1 MTKKRSIVS
10 FILAICLFV
19 PVMFLL
25 SACGGDDKGGN
36 TKGHVHSYVCEVSTD
51 AYLASSATCTQKSK
65 YYYSCSCG
73 EKSDQTFEYG
83 DALGHTGGTASCNAL
98 AVCTR
103 CNESYGVYAEH
114 NFDNGL
120 VSVEPTCTQ
129 GGVFTKTCT
138 ECGKKDNTPLPASHK
153 GNWYVT
159 AKPRCFDD
167 GMEQRICTVCDTIEN
182 RTIPQIGHHELEE
195 ATCIAGKKCKNC
207 HYIEGVGTGHVFPTD
222 WTIKAGCAP
231 TCTDSGTE
239 EHACM
244 VCGETEERKVSSL
257 GHTGDWVISKYAT
270 CTENGKETKTCT
282 RCNAL
287 VGTRTIYATGH
298 QGTWNTTL
306 EPTCSATGKATLT
319 CTECYNTVE
328 KTLDKVP
335 HTYGDWT
342 IVTSPNCLHEQNGQ
356 KKKTCSVCGNFETAI
371 IPYMHSYSTDE
382 TNWYRE
388 EPTCTKDGKIVKP
401 CYVCWNETAKNITI
415 LPKLGHMGD
424 WVITQQP
431 TCTQDGY
438 KTQTCTRC
446 NQVTNQTINKL
457 GHNMSAGT
465 CTTLPTCSRC
475 GHTEGEANHDYTTL
489 EARVIEEPD
498 CERYGYKILTCSK
511 CGDEKTERLEPLGH
525 KFDKSIYNKTKYEYG
540 WVKTLEPTCTQDGK
554 YRRTCL
560 VCNKSFD
567 ERIMKLGHE
576 MVDGN
581 CTTPYHCTRCDY
593 QEFVGHKYGENG
605 CTECGLSYTDAT
617 YELSQ
622 DGNYYIVTA
631 INVSGIK
638 DVFIRPTYN
647 SLPVKVIRC
656 TMPST
661 VETVVL
667 SNNIEVIGE
676 NAFNN
681 CTNLTSITLG
691 TGLNKIG
698 AEAFY
703 NCINLKNVLF
713 ESLDNW
719 FDIVLENNNSSPFR
733 YGAKIYVQGT
743 PISEIIILDSVTKI
757 NDYLFEGCNTI
768 TKVTFGS
775 GVESIGEYSFANC
788 SNLTQ
793 VIMNNGLKLI
803 GSYAFYNC
811 DGLTTISIPD
821 SVTKLNNCSFY
832 DCSELTA
839 ITIPDSVVE
848 IGNNAFYQC
857 YNLESITVSPNNA
870 NYASETGILYN
881 KEKTQVVLIPKRIS
895 GEIVIPAGITKID
908 MYMFNGCKNITK
920 VTLPET
926 IQIISRCAFEDC
938 TNLESINIPNGVK
951 SIYDQ
956 AFKNCTSLKTLSLPA
971 TLEIIDTTVLDGCSN
986 LKSIT
991 VANDNQKYSSESGI
1005 LYNKAKTEI
1014 IYVPKMISGEIV
1026 IPDTVLSIYNKF
1038 GGCSK
1043 ITQLTIGA
1051 GVQDSEYNIKEK
1063 FSWMASL
1070 KKIVVSENNA
1080 YYSSDEY
1087 GIQYNKDKT
1096 VILNIPKAIEGDI
1109 VIADGVA
1116 DIDPDAF
1123 KGRTKLTSV
1132 VIPNSV
1138 TWIGTSAFN
1147 GCTGLTSVIMQDGE
1161 KDVTYLGNNA
1171 FDGCTNLT
1179 NIRLSSTLTSMSS
1192 QVFNNCKSLISIYI
1206 PVSVTDIS
1214 ANDYNPLFNGCS
1226 KALKIYCGA
1235 ESKPDGWGNRWN
1247 YCSSSW
1253 STSRLDV
1260 EWNKTRADY
1269 ESINGT
1275 QA

>member
-1 MTKKRSIVS
+1 MTKKRTIMS
-10 FILAICLFV
+10 FVLAICLFV
-19 PVMFLL
+19 PAMFLL

-73 EKSDQTFEYG
+73 EKSDQTFDYG
-83 DALGHTGGTASCNAL
+83 DALGHIGGTASCNVL

-103 CNESYGVYAEH
+103 CNESYGEYAEH
-114 NFDNGL
+114 SFDNGL

-138 ECGKKDNTPLPASHK
+138 VCGKKDNTPLPASHK
-153 GNWYVT
+153 GDWYVT
-159 AKPRCFDD
+159 AKARCFDD

-182 RTIPQIGHHELEE
+182 RTIPKIGHHELEK
-195 ATCIAGKKCKNC
+195 ATCVAGQKCKNC
-207 HYIEGVGTGHVFPTD
+207 NYVEGVGTGHVFPTD

-257 GHTGDWVISKYAT
+257 GHTGDWVTTKYAT
-270 CTENGKETKTCT
+270 CTKNGQETKTCT

-328 KTLDKVP
+328 KTLSKVP
-335 HTYGDWT
+335 HTYGDWQIISEAT
-342 IVTSPNCLHEQNGQ
+342 CYNEHNGQ
-356 KKKTCSVCGNFETAI
+356 KKRTCSVCGNSDTAI
-371 IPYMHSYSTDE
+371 IPYMHSYSIDE

-415 LPKLGHMGD
+415 LPKLGHTGD
-424 WVITQQP
+424 WVITQEA
-431 TCTQDGY
+431 TCTEDGI

-446 NQVTNQTINKL
+446 NQVTNLTISKL
-457 GHNMSAGT
+457 GHDMSAGT

-475 GHTEGEANHDYTTL
+475 GHTEGEANHDYATL

-511 CGDEKTERLEPLGH
+511 CGNEKTESIDYLGH
-525 KFDKSIYNKTKYEYG
+525 KFSESIYDDG
-540 WVKTLEPTCTQDGK
+540 WKRKVEPTCTKEGK
-554 YRRTCL
+554 DRRVCL
-560 VCNKSFD
+560 ICNKAYD
-567 ERIMKLGHE
+567 RRLDKLGHE

-605 CTECGLSYTDAT
+605 CTECGLSYTDVT

-622 DGNYYIVTA
+622 DGSYYIVTA

-719 FDIVLENNNSSPFR
+719 FDIVLENNNSSPFG
-733 YGAKIYVQGT
+733 YGATIYVQGA
-743 PISEIIILDSVTKI
+743 PISEIIIPDSVTKI
-757 NDYLFEGCNTI
+757 NDRLFYGCTTI

-793 VIMNNGLKLI
+793 VIMNNGLKSI

-811 DGLTTISIPD
+811 DGLTTVSIPD
-821 SVTKLNNCSFY
+821 SVTKLNNYSFY
-832 DCSELTA
+832 DCSGLTA

-848 IGNNAFYQC
+848 IGNYTFYQC

-881 KEKTQVVLIPKRIS
+881 KEKTQVVHIPKLIS

-926 IQIISRCAFEDC
+926 IQYISRCAFEDC

-971 TLEIIDTTVLDGCSN
+971 TLENIDTTVLDGCSN
-986 LKSIT
+986 LESIT
-991 VANDNQKYSSESGI
+991 VANDNQNYSSESGI

-1014 IYVPKMISGEIV
+1014 NYVPKMISGEIV
-1026 IPDTVLSIYNKF
+1026 IPDAVLSIYNKF

-1051 GVQDSEYNIKEK
+1051 GVQDSEYNIREK

-1080 YYSSDEY
+1080 LYSSDEY

-1096 VILNIPKAIEGDI
+1096 VILNIPRAIEGDI

-1116 DIDPDAF
+1116 DINPSAF

-1171 FDGCTNLT
+1171 FDGCTKLT
-1179 NIRLSSTLTSMSS
+1179 KIRLSSTLTSISS
-1192 QVFNNCKSLISIYI
+1192 QVFNNCKSLTSIYI
-1206 PVSVTDIS
+1206 PASVTNID
-1214 ANDYNPLFNGCS
+1214 ANDYNPFFNGCS

-1235 ESKPDGWGNRWN
+1235 ESKPDGWGKRWN

-1253 STSRLDV
+1253 STSKLDV